1 MTTGILRVA
10 ASAAEVAAD
19 VRLRG
24 ATVGVVGP
32 IDERRA
38 LLAAIGRELRFP
50 AHHGG
55 NLDALEDCLLD
66 LSWLPAGEVVLIWDG
81 ADALRQHD
89 PRGHRALVEVLAAA
103 VESTADGTR
112 PLKVVLTGAS
122 VPR

>member
-10 ASAAEVAAD
+10 ATAPEVAAEA
-19 VRLRG
+19 RLRG
-24 ATVGVVGP
+24 ATVAVVGT

-50 AHHGG
+50 AYYGG
-55 NLDALEDCLLD
+55 NLDALEECLGD

-81 ADALRQHD
+81 AEVLRQSD
-89 PRGHRALVEVLAAA
+89 PRGHRVLLEVLAAA
-103 VESTADGTR
+103 MESTADGAR
-112 PLKVVLTGAS
+112 PLKVVLTGTS